1 MGGGCCVPTCRLF
14 LSGAL
19 VFATAAAAAAAAA
32 AAPAAAAKTT
42 TKKHAYLTDG
52 GDVGG
57 GNGQGQ
63 LRGASIQQGD
73 GIVDHGQVLARGVQ
87 AGGRAGPAHVVDLRD
102 IIDGDVELLGWAH
115 QPDEL
120 RVYVRAF
127 MRERA

>member
-1 MGGGCCVPTCRLF
+1 MLFVPLRCTWC
-14 LSGAL
+14 
-19 VFATAAAAAAAAA
+19 AAAAAAAVAA
-32 AAPAAAAKTT
+32 AVAPAAAKTT

-63 LRGASIQQGD
+63 LRGASSQQGD

-87 AGGRAGPAHVVDLRD
+87 AGGRAGSAHVVDLRD
-102 IIDGDVELLGWAH
+102 IIDGGVELLGWAH